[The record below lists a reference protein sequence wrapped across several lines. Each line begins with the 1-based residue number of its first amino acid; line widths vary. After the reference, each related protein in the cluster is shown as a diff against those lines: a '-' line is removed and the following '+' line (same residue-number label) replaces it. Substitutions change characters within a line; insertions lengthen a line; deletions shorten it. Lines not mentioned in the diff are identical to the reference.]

1 MVRWLRAVSMFCV
14 PLRAW
19 DHILGHFGV
28 QKTQV
33 ELQLHLGLK
42 EHLWTSDL
50 ISLILPP
57 YWVTVRINLDSE

>member
-1 MVRWLRAVSMFCV
+1 MVRWLRAVSVFCV
-14 PLRAW
+14 PLRAL
-19 DHILGHFGV
+19 DHILGHFVV

-42 EHLWTSDL
+42 ERLWTSDL
-50 ISLILPP
+50 ISLIVPP